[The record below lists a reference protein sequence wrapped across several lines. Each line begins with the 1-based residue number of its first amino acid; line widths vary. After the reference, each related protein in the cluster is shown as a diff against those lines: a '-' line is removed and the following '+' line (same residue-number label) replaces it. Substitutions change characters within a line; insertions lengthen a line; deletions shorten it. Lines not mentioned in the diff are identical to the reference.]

1 MGETVVQP
9 KKRMVEQDIAKSIG
23 ILIVVLVHSA
33 QIKTTTMN
41 MIVATTGYA
50 MPFFFFMSGYNYKP
64 GRGSWGKNVVKR
76 LKQIFLPLR
85 LF

>member
-41 MIVATTGYA
+41 MIVATTGY
-50 MPFFFFMSGYNYKP
+50 S
-64 GRGSWGKNVVKR
+64 
-76 LKQIFLPLR
+76 
-85 LF
+85 